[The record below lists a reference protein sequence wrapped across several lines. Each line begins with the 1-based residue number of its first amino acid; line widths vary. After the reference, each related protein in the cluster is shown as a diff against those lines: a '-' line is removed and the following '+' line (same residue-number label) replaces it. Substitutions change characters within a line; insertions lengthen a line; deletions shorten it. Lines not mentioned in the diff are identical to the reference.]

1 MTAFS
6 ILDLSPIVEGGT
18 ATESLANS
26 LTLAQ
31 AAEKWG
37 YKRYWFAEHHNIAG
51 IASSATSV
59 VIGYIAG
66 GTNTIRVGAGGIM
79 LPNHSPLIIAEQF
92 GTLASLYP
100 DRIDLGLGRAPGTD
114 QMTWQAL
121 RRHSSTDVNDFPRDV
136 VELQH
141 YLKDPQ
147 QGQKVIATPGA
158 GTDVP
163 IWILGSSLF
172 GAQLAAMLGLP
183 FAFASHFAPAAL
195 DQAIGIYS
203 CLLYTSPSPRDQRG
217 WG

>member
-6 ILDLSPIVEGGT
+6 ILDLAPIVEGGT

-79 LPNHSPLIIAEQF
+79 LPITHP
-92 GTLASLYP
+92 
-100 DRIDLGLGRAPGTD
+100 
-114 QMTWQAL
+114 
-121 RRHSSTDVNDFPRDV
+121 
-136 VELQH
+136 
-141 YLKDPQ
+141 
-147 QGQKVIATPGA
+147 
-158 GTDVP
+158 
-163 IWILGSSLF
+163 
-172 GAQLAAMLGLP
+172 
-183 FAFASHFAPAAL
+183 
-195 DQAIGIYS
+195 
-203 CLLYTSPSPRDQRG
+203 
-217 WG
+217 